1 MSSSFIYTRPP
12 ADIQPLDGIWED
24 RAPDIKT
31 RYLGIS
37 FVDPSMDAGY
47 IADVEPANIGPS
59 NAMDQSSG
67 SLLGLTLQR
76 HLGRSLVIS
85 ATIPDI
91 QGITLKTH
99 LGTALILD
107 YDPMDIRAYS
117 VQRYIGSANLLLRSS
132 LDIRA
137 STQIRFIGSANVL
150 SAAYADMSALSKIR
164 YIGKAN
170 VLDVSSPDILGYMV
184 QRYIGRSNTIDPIYS
199 DVFGLVTETNVG
211 SANVV
216 APSLFDIISLGTE
229 GGSKLNAD
237 GAGANVLN
245 ISDLD
250 IQCLGA
256 PSDDN
261 ISEFNPFGGTIFDL
275 AVLDK
280 KYEKDIL
287 GVGDKYDED
296 GNVIPGGAT
305 FGPFLR
311 FVCESD
317 RINLVIPL
325 EGEVPDNWLFS
336 NLTSFRNILEP
347 KNKRRQAKKSDTL
360 SGLAKNDPNHPR
372 NEAPRLL
379 THLIFDP
386 ITKPAISTYYLT
398 YTLDV
403 SVAPTPP
410 KDTTDFQ
417 IPDEYRTDSTYE
429 YYSTEPSDMWT
440 IHHQLGYIPNVVVFI
455 NEVVDTSASITH
467 FSENTTILKFS
478 SQKMGVARLS

>member
-37 FVDPSMDAGY
+37 FVDPEMDAGY

-59 NAMDQSSG
+59 NAMDQPSG
-67 SLLGLTLQR
+67 SLFAAIMQKYLGQ
-76 HLGRSLVIS
+76 SVVA
-85 ATIPDI
+85 ATAYLDI
-91 QGITLKTH
+91 QGISLKTH
-99 LGTALILD
+99 LGTALVLN
-107 YDPMDIRAYS
+107 YEPTDIRVYTI
-117 VQRYIGSANLLLRSS
+117 QRHIGSANLVLRSA
-132 LDIRA
+132 LDARA
-137 STQIRFIGSANVL
+137 TTQIRHLGGSNVLRDAYTDMAALSNLRYLGKGNVIDIITPTILGYMVERHIGKSNTVSPIQPDILASATETRIGSANV
-150 SAAYADMSALSKIR
+150 
-164 YIGKAN
+164 
-170 VLDVSSPDILGYMV
+170 
-184 QRYIGRSNTIDPIYS
+184 
-199 DVFGLVTETNVG
+199 F
-211 SANVV
+211 
-216 APSLFDIISLGTE
+216 APSLFDVISLGIE
-229 GGSKLNAD
+229 GGTKLNTN
-237 GAGANVLN
+237 GAGANVLH

-261 ISEFNPFGGTIFDL
+261 ISEFNPFGGTIFDV

-280 KYEKDIL
+280 DYDKDIL
-287 GVGDKYDED
+287 GIGDRYDED
-296 GNVIPGGAT
+296 GNVIPGGAKL
-305 FGPFLR
+305 GPFLR

-317 RINLVIPL
+317 KINLVVPL

-347 KNKRRQAKKSDTL
+347 NNKRRKAKKSDTL
-360 SGLAKNDPNHPR
+360 SGLAKNDPNRPH